1 MLESSMEFTWYST
14 WETGMGNMS
23 LWLTKS
29 PWFNIPFFFRVLKHP
44 VKEFYQ
50 VRNAKTSD
58 DRFLIYFC
66 FSHN

>member
-1 MLESSMEFTWYST
+1 MVFHLGDRDGEHE
-14 WETGMGNMS
+14 
-23 LWLTKS
+23 LVAKLTKS

-58 DRFLIYFC
+58 DRFLIS